1 MIEQPVDVAADHT
14 VGSRVRRASIVALG
28 AAALAAVVTRPSP
41 ARAGKAGKKAKK
53 KCKRQIGQC
62 QSSIAD
68 LCADEPAECEEVLAP
83 CCTSFKGCQAGAAY
97 QCIVDGLLALGS
109 S

>member
-1 MIEQPVDVAADHT
+1 MIEQPVDVIA
-14 VGSRVRRASIVALG
+14 VGGGETRSRRASLI
-28 AAALAAVVTRPSP
+28 ALASASVVAVVARRSP
-41 ARAGKAGKKAKK
+41 ARAGKAETKAKK

-62 QSSIAD
+62 ESSITS
-68 LCADEPAECEEVLAP
+68 LCTEGPAECVEVLAP
-83 CCTSFKGCQAGAAY
+83 CCRSFKGCKAGPAY

>member
-1 MIEQPVDVAADHT
+1 MIEQPVDVAAEQT
-14 VGSRVRRASIVALG
+14 VGSRGRRASILALG
-28 AAALAAVVTRPSP
+28 AAALATVARPSP
-41 ARAGKAGKKAKK
+41 TRAGKAGKKAKK

-62 QSSIAD
+62 KSSIAA
-68 LCADEPAECEEVLAP
+68 LCADEPAECEKVLAP

-97 QCIVDGLLALGS
+97 QCIVDGLVALGS